1 MLKNGRR
8 ETLER
13 WLEVRPVT
21 WEIYSGLRKWEAI
34 FCSSFGKEENG
45 EREADNTS
53 SEGKEKKKAMRIL
66 VVDDEPVTREIF
78 GEILSEEGYSVVKA
92 RDGEEAIEKMQKEHF
107 HIVFLDIRLPDINGV
122 EIYRMMKKLA
132 PQTVTIM
139 MTAYSVEN
147 LIKEA
152 LELGA
157 YTCIHKPFDINEIL
171 DLIKKISSL

>member
-21 WEIYSGLRKWEAI
+21 WEIYSGLREWEAI
-34 FCSSFGKEENG
+34 FCPSFEKEENG
-45 EREADNTS
+45 EREVDSTS

-107 HIVFLDIRLPDINGV
+107 HIAFLDIRLPDINGV
-122 EIYRMMKKLA
+122 EVYRMMKKLA
-132 PQTVTIM
+132 PKTVAIM

-171 DLIKKISSL
+171 DLIKKISS